1 MNLVDVF
8 KILFIAGAG
17 YALIQAG
24 LQIQDTQVVRLLEG
38 NGGLKAAAQ
47 ILVVSGAMIIIGQV
61 LEVFNR
67 LR

>member
-8 KILFIAGAG
+8 KVMFIAGAG

-24 LQIQDTQVVRLLEG
+24 LAMQDTDIVRLLEG
-38 NGGLKAAAQ
+38 NGGLKVAAQ

-61 LEVFNR
+61 LEVVNK

>member
-8 KILFIAGAG
+8 KIIFIAGAG

-24 LQIQDTQVVRLLEG
+24 LSMQDTDIVRLLEG

-47 ILVVSGAMIIIGQV
+47 ILIVSGALIIIGQV